1 MKVLFGNLEF
11 AGFDNLSFLVSQLVD
26 IDALVVCR
34 KINRGLG
41 SHIFSFIYLLA
52 KEIEDLNRIPFIIS
66 FLEIECDNR
75 NSRIRIIFHNPLYR
89 ILRRVNSRL
98 PL

>member
-26 IDALVVCR
+26 IDALVVGR
-34 KINRGLG
+34 KVNRGFW
-41 SHIFSFIYLLA
+41 SHVFSFIYLLA
-52 KEIEDLNRIPFIIS
+52 QEIEDLNRISFIIS
-66 FLEIECDNR
+66 FLEIECNNR
-75 NSRIRIIFHNPLYR
+75 NGRIRIIFHNPLYR
-89 ILRRVNSRL
+89 ILRRVNPRL